1 MPNSDDKIKT
11 IDVKKVLES
20 KLGSKVRFVP
30 KFVLNWLRKIL
41 HEDEI
46 NEYLDE
52 VKDIKGVKWLDATRK
67 YLDMRIKIEGEENFP
82 SPENGPYTF
91 VCNHPLG
98 GPDGIGIGAVLADR
112 YGEKLKYLVNSFL
125 MFLPGLKPLC
135 IPVTVSGAQNRNLPQ
150 LIKEGFESDNNI
162 LMFPAALC
170 SRRHGGV
177 IHDVAWKKTFITR
190 SVATKRDVVPM
201 HFSGRNSNRFYRIAR
216 LCEIFHSPVNFA
228 MLFLADETY
237 LNRHKDFVLKVGKPI
252 PWQTFDKSKTASEWA
267 SYVESICYS
276 L

>member
-30 KFVLNWLRKIL
+30 KCVLNWLRKIL

-135 IPVTVSGAQNRNLPQ
+135 IPVTVSGAQKPQ
-150 LIKEGFESDNNI
+150 SS
-162 LMFPAALC
+162 AA
-170 SRRHGGV
+170 H
-177 IHDVAWKKTFITR
+177 K
-190 SVATKRDVVPM
+190 
-201 HFSGRNSNRFYRIAR
+201 GRF
-216 LCEIFHSPVNFA
+216 
-228 MLFLADETY
+228 
-237 LNRHKDFVLKVGKPI
+237 
-252 PWQTFDKSKTASEWA
+252 
-267 SYVESICYS
+267 
-276 L
+276 